1 MVAEHSSIQSAMMLP
16 ELAALAVAL
25 TAMAFATWWFSRNGE
40 EKKKVQRNTVQGIP
54 ENISLYVTA
63 TGSKVHAKECNFV
76 SCHDPR
82 TGTRLMKH
90 GVKNMLPCLAC
101 QPFSSANLVVEHET
115 KPESSHARIFS
126 ACGNCLV
133 IHALGFLCI
142 VPGIIISVD
151 FQRMDAGTITG
162 VREMPAQGIA
172 HGDDRYKSFMDEIR
186 RARVDEQDDARMD
199 VPVRRTTKKKA
210 RSRRS
215 SSVPT
220 AMTVDDETELM
231 QKEMV
236 LQEKNYLE
244 YKNGA
249 SMFHMAMEEDME
261 EEVYTNSYFKKN
273 LREIVYYSLDL
284 YRWLSVLANSS
295 FYTMVFLSAPTG
307 MIAWIISYFQAASAL
322 KRRELRRKHVSRRKV
337 HLCRSGVGK
346 TRRVCLMLVLVY
358 TNMEVAK
365 AMDQQLRQ
373 LAESASSA
381 QQHLQSLIGALDAQH
396 QEAHRTSEASA
407 AASRQ
412 AFESTHQSIQA
423 SQEMMQ
429 QIQTRQ
435 EAQMKALQEGFQIQ
449 AGRLQ
454 EALVRQSVFTQEAI
468 EASKAKKEEVQWRKL
483 IKTPDVFG
491 PSASK
496 EERDQF
502 PDWKHKMKTWLS
514 AVEPELAGDLN
525 KVESARDTPFPMAD
539 FTPRT
544 KERSMKFYSIL
555 ASYTK
560 NKPLRVIK
568 SMTDYNGLEAWR
580 NLIQEHEP
588 YTRGRGL
595 ALLNKVLNHKFDNK
609 KTHLENLVAFEEA
622 IENYETAAND
632 VMSDDVKVSVVMNN
646 MEGAVRQHSLLTVD
660 SKTKFENIRKFLV
673 TYEQTVRWTT
683 ADLINSGKD
692 HGGQADMD
700 VSRVKGKGKDK
711 GSKGFKGKGKW
722 RMKGKGKGG
731 KGKWNENGFY
741 KGRGRGFLKGRGRG
755 GRKGQGRS
763 LSSNKG
769 KSKGKGNVLA
779 GVCHYCGK
787 PGHYESQCRKKERDL
802 GGVREVQADSD
813 VPHGRARRRFQTF
826 PFG

>member
-1 MVAEHSSIQSAMMLP
+1 
-16 ELAALAVAL
+16 
-25 TAMAFATWWFSRNGE
+25 
-40 EKKKVQRNTVQGIP
+40 
-54 ENISLYVTA
+54 
-63 TGSKVHAKECNFV
+63 
-76 SCHDPR
+76 
-82 TGTRLMKH
+82 MKH

-142 VPGIIISVD
+142 VTGIIISVD

-162 VREMPAQGIA
+162 VREMPAQGTA
-172 HGDDRYKSFMDEIR
+172 HGDDRYKSFMDEIRRAHVDEQDDAHMDDRYKSFMDEIR
-186 RARVDEQDDARMD
+186 RARVDEQDDAHMDDRYKSFMDEIRRAHVDEQDDAHMD
-199 VPVRRTTKKKA
+199 VPVRRTTKKIA

-244 YKNGA
+244 YKNDA

-273 LREIVYYSLDL
+273 LHEMVYYSLDL

-337 HLCRSGVGK
+337 DLCRSGMRK

-373 LAESASSA
+373 LAESASST

-423 SQEMMQ
+423 SQAMMQ

-454 EALVRQSVFTQEAI
+454 EAHGSPISIHSRSNRSLQSQE
-468 EASKAKKEEVQWRKL
+468 
-483 IKTPDVFG
+483 
-491 PSASK
+491 
-496 EERDQF
+496 
-502 PDWKHKMKTWLS
+502 
-514 AVEPELAGDLN
+514 
-525 KVESARDTPFPMAD
+525 
-539 FTPRT
+539 
-544 KERSMKFYSIL
+544 
-555 ASYTK
+555 
-560 NKPLRVIK
+560 
-568 SMTDYNGLEAWR
+568 
-580 NLIQEHEP
+580 
-588 YTRGRGL
+588 
-595 ALLNKVLNHKFDNK
+595 
-609 KTHLENLVAFEEA
+609 
-622 IENYETAAND
+622 
-632 VMSDDVKVSVVMNN
+632 
-646 MEGAVRQHSLLTVD
+646 
-660 SKTKFENIRKFLV
+660 
-673 TYEQTVRWTT
+673 
-683 ADLINSGKD
+683 
-692 HGGQADMD
+692 
-700 VSRVKGKGKDK
+700 
-711 GSKGFKGKGKW
+711 
-722 RMKGKGKGG
+722 
-731 KGKWNENGFY
+731 
-741 KGRGRGFLKGRGRG
+741 
-755 GRKGQGRS
+755 GRS
-763 LSSNKG
+763 SMAQVDQDSRCLW
-769 KSKGKGNVLA
+769 
-779 GVCHYCGK
+779 
-787 PGHYESQCRKKERDL
+787 SQRSERRKRS
-802 GGVREVQADSD
+802 VS
-813 VPHGRARRRFQTF
+813 
-826 PFG
+826 

>member
-1 MVAEHSSIQSAMMLP
+1 M
-16 ELAALAVAL
+16 
-25 TAMAFATWWFSRNGE
+25 
-40 EKKKVQRNTVQGIP
+40 
-54 ENISLYVTA
+54 
-63 TGSKVHAKECNFV
+63 
-76 SCHDPR
+76 
-82 TGTRLMKH
+82 
-90 GVKNMLPCLAC
+90 VKNMTSCLAC

-115 KPESSHARIFS
+115 KPESNHARIFS

-142 VPGIIISVD
+142 VTGIIISVD
-151 FQRMDAGTITG
+151 FPKMDAGSITG
-162 VREMPAQGIA
+162 VREMPAQGTA

-186 RARVDEQDDARMD
+186 RAHVDEQDDAHMDDRYKSFMDEIRRSHVDEQEDAHMD

-215 SSVPT
+215 SFVPT
-220 AMTVDDETELM
+220 VMTVDDETELM
-231 QKEMV
+231 QKELV

-244 YKNGA
+244 YKNDA
-249 SMFHMAMEEDME
+249 SMFHVAMEEDME

-273 LREIVYYSLDL
+273 LREMVYYSLDL
-284 YRWLSVLANSS
+284 YRWLSVFANSS

-337 HLCRSGVGK
+337 HLCRSGVRK

-373 LAESASSA
+373 LAESASST

-423 SQEMMQ
+423 SQAMMQ
-429 QIQTRQ
+429 EIQTRQ

-468 EASKAKKEEVQWRKL
+468 EASKAKKEEVQWHKL

-491 PSASK
+491 PGTAK

-514 AVEPELAGDLN
+514 AVEPELAEDLN

-539 FTPRT
+539 LAQKR
-544 KERSMKFYSIL
+544 KFCSGGLVDTISAIGL
-555 ASYTK
+555 LVRKHFSALSAAGQVCLK
-560 NKPLRVIK
+560 VGGPHPPGFKSKPLAVLGSIQ
-568 SMTDYNGLEAWR
+568 MTLGLRE
-580 NLIQEHEP
+580 
-588 YTRGRGL
+588 
-595 ALLNKVLNHKFDNK
+595 
-609 KTHLENLVAFEEA
+609 LEQL
-622 IENYETAAND
+622 
-632 VMSDDVKVSVVMNN
+632 
-646 MEGAVRQHSLLTVD
+646 SL
-660 SKTKFENIRKFLV
+660 R
-673 TYEQTVRWTT
+673 
-683 ADLINSGKD
+683 
-692 HGGQADMD
+692 
-700 VSRVKGKGKDK
+700 
-711 GSKGFKGKGKW
+711 
-722 RMKGKGKGG
+722 
-731 KGKWNENGFY
+731 
-741 KGRGRGFLKGRGRG
+741 
-755 GRKGQGRS
+755 
-763 LSSNKG
+763 
-769 KSKGKGNVLA
+769 
-779 GVCHYCGK
+779 
-787 PGHYESQCRKKERDL
+787 
-802 GGVREVQADSD
+802 
-813 VPHGRARRRFQTF
+813 
-826 PFG
+826 